1 MSVDAM
7 AAPLLRVALFQG
19 LSPAQLREI
28 GRRAERIVFKD
39 RDLITVE
46 GAQGDAAYLI
56 VSGAAEIVSSTD
68 EGHSLRAV
76 EAGSLAGEMAML
88 IDVEYAATVRARGP
102 VRALKIA
109 RAQMHALMMRDPSLA
124 ECLTERITERLFVA
138 AEELRRV
145 DALLSATANWSHPVA
160 DDDAAYVPGAMGTD
174 RALPAPLTH

>member
-1 MSVDAM
+1 MSVDAL

-19 LSPAQLREI
+19 LSSAQLTEI

-46 GAQGDAAYLI
+46 GVEGDAAFLI
-56 VSGAAEIVSSTD
+56 ASGSAEIVNSD
-68 EGHSLRAV
+68 EAGDMTRAV

-88 IDVEYAATVRARGP
+88 IEVEYAATVRACGT
-102 VRALKIA
+102 VRALKIT
-109 RAQMHALMMRDPSLA
+109 RAQMHAMMLRDPSLA

-145 DALLSATANWSHPVA
+145 DALLSATSHWS
-160 DDDAAYVPGAMGTD
+160 DGSDETDGRYVPVTMGSD